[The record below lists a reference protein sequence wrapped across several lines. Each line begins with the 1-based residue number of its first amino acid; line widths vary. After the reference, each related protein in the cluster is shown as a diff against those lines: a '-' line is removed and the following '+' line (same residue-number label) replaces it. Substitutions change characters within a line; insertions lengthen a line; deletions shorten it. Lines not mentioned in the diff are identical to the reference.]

1 MWQIQIFNKLTNYE
15 VVCLTRID
23 IKIDI
28 NFTLTKELL
37 EFLRISIMQNQT

>member
-1 MWQIQIFNKLTNYE
+1 MKWGAAEQEF
-15 VVCLTRID
+15 

-37 EFLRISIMQNQT
+37 EFTENFNNAES

>member
-1 MWQIQIFNKLTNYE
+1 MWQIQIFNKLINE